1 MTSGKTGLYDIIDL
15 VIRMILFQLG
25 IQTGYS
31 FNGSLIDPSLLA
43 KKAAE
48 LGYRTIGIADTGTL
62 HAAIKFYRACHE
74 AGIQG
79 ILGVRIWVIGFSKV
93 RSPLLAY
100 ARNNVGY
107 QNLMRLSSRLNTEGK
122 ELSMEDVVS
131 MKDGVAFVTPPDE
144 GEFMQAA
151 MMGDLELGIALQEQY
166 RRHLID
172 WRLGIDLSDFSI
184 EARVAPFFE
193 KLGDTIIVNKAMY
206 WEQSDKAASTILA
219 RILHDSTPTG
229 LGFFGNEDSDARF
242 LRPSEMTSRYQDY
255 ADAALRTEAW
265 LKDFSWTV
273 DFSTR
278 HLPKY
283 PVEQESAMRFLSA
296 LAKRGLERRYAQTKR
311 AKAPFDEYKKRLEF
325 ELSVIQSMGYED
337 YFLIV
342 WDFVLYAKKAGILVG
357 PGRGSAAGS
366 LTSYVLGIVDVD
378 PIEHHLFFERFLNPE
393 RITMPDIDMDFP
405 DDRRDEVIQ
414 YVVQKYG
421 KNHVTNIVAFGTFQ
435 GKSAVRD
442 VGRILG
448 LSDVVLSELSDALS
462 KSDNSIDQF
471 ETEHPDVFSKW
482 LSNPQ
487 IAELIGIAKK
497 LIDLPKHI
505 STHAAGI
512 IITDQDITTFSPVQ
526 NGLLSMYQTQYEAS
540 DLELLGL
547 NKIDFLGIRNL
558 KTIQR
563 VIELVKEQTNQTIDI
578 YRIPMDDKKTFSLLQ
593 QVQTLGIFQLESD
606 GMMNLL
612 RRMQLKDF
620 EDISL
625 CIALFRPG
633 PMENIPMY
641 LRRRF
646 GEEQVAYPHPTLQT
660 ILIGTKGVIVYQEQ
674 IMQIARDFAGYTL
687 GEADVLRRAVSK
699 KNEATLQ
706 KERKNFV
713 AKAIKMGRDE
723 ATADVIYDTI
733 VKFANYGFNK
743 SHSVAYALVA
753 YWMAYLKANYSD
765 VFMAVLMDSVA
776 GSQGATAAYMRE
788 CRRLGIRIYPPSIN
802 RSKTHYV
809 SEQGN
814 LRYPFLGIRAVGLQ
828 VALRLEELL
837 KQGPVLDFLDFMK
850 RAKDINVRVVENL
863 IMVGV
868 FDEFGH
874 TKKTL
879 MENLKSVQS
888 FVAMENNSG
897 EHVFRFLETEEYS
910 FDHLQAAEK
919 DLLGIHLKYH
929 PVMRFEELAKQR
941 NYVMAGDVDS
951 MQEGIAE
958 VVGMAARIKT
968 LRTKRGETMAFL
980 EIEDAYGKVDAVLFP
995 ENYQRY
1001 QESLKQGEV
1010 AVFRGMIS
1018 LRNETKQLV
1027 IDRIVRWKE
1036 ESL

>member
-1 MTSGKTGLYDIIDL
+1 MD
-15 VIRMILFQLG
+15 MISFNLG

-31 FNGSLIDPSLLA
+31 FNGSLIDPVALPKRA
-43 KKAAE
+43 VAA
-48 LGYRTIGIADTGTL
+48 GYKTIGIADIGTL
-62 HAAIKFYRACHE
+62 HGAVKFHRACKE

-79 ILGVRIWVIGFSKV
+79 ILGVRLMVIGFSQV

-100 ARNNVGY
+100 ARTDAGY
-107 QNLMRLSSRLNTEGK
+107 LNLMRLSSLLNTGGK
-122 ELSMEDVVS
+122 DLSLDEVAAMQE
-131 MKDGVAFVTPPDE
+131 GVAFVTPPDE
-144 GEFMQAA
+144 GEFQQAA
-151 MMGDLELGIALQEQY
+151 LMGDLELAISLQEQY
-166 RRHLID
+166 RKILKD

-184 EARVAPFFE
+184 ETRVAPFFE
-193 KLGDTIIVNKAMY
+193 KLGDTIIVNKSQY
-206 WEQSDKAASTILA
+206 WDTEDKMASSVLA
-219 RILHDSTPTG
+219 RIVNDASAAG
-229 LGFFGNEDSDARF
+229 LGFFGNEESDAGLLTPQAMAAR
-242 LRPSEMTSRYQDY
+242 Y
-255 ADAALRTEAW
+255 ADYPEAQHRTDAW
-265 LKDFSWTV
+265 LKRFASWTI

-283 PVEQESAMRFLSA
+283 PVERSSAMAFLTA
-296 LAKRGLERRYAQTKR
+296 LANKGLERRYAQIQR
-311 AKAPFDEYKKRLEF
+311 AKAPLSEYRKRLEF
-325 ELSVIQSMGYED
+325 ELAVIQSMGYED

-421 KNHVTNIVAFGTFQ
+421 KNRVTNIVAFGTFQ

-442 VGRILG
+442 VGKVLG
-448 LSDVVLSELSDALS
+448 LSEVVLSELSDALS
-462 KSDNSIDQF
+462 KSDNSIAQF
-471 ETEHPDVFSKW
+471 ETEHPDVFRKW
-482 LSNPQ
+482 LSSPE
-487 IAELIGIAKK
+487 IAELIAVAKK

-512 IITDQDITTFSPVQ
+512 IITDRDITAFSPVQ

-563 VIELVKEQTNQTIDI
+563 VIELVKETKNQAIDI
-578 YRIPMDDKKTFSLLQ
+578 YRIPMDDKKTFALLQ
-593 QVQTLGIFQLESD
+593 QVQTLGIFQLESE

-646 GEEQVAYPHPTLQT
+646 GEEKITYPHPVLES
-660 ILIGTKGVIVYQEQ
+660 ILVGTKGVIVYQEQ
-674 IMQIARDFAGYTL
+674 IMQIARDFAGYSL

-753 YWMAYLKANYSD
+753 YWMAYLKANHPD

-776 GSQGATAAYMRE
+776 GSQGATAAYMKE
-788 CRRLGIRIYPPSIN
+788 CRRMGIRILPPSIN
-802 RSKTHYV
+802 RSKMHYV
-809 SEQGN
+809 SENGN

-828 VALRLEELL
+828 IAERLNELL
-837 KQGPVLDFLDFMK
+837 SHGPVADFLDFMR
-850 RAKDINVRVVENL
+850 RAKDLNVRVVENL

-868 FDEFGH
+868 FDEFGL
-874 TKKTL
+874 TRKTL
-879 MENLKSVQS
+879 IDNLKSVQS
-888 FVAMENNSG
+888 FVAMENQKG
-897 EHVFRFLETEEYS
+897 EHVFRFLESPEFPFEQ
-910 FDHLQAAEK
+910 LMVAEK
-919 DLLGIHLKYH
+919 DLLGIHLKHH
-929 PVMRFEELAKQR
+929 PMTRYEELAKAK
-941 NYVMAGDVDS
+941 NYVMAGDVEATR
-951 MQEGIAE
+951 EGPAE
-958 VVGMAARIKT
+958 VLGIVSRIKT
-968 LRTKRGETMAFL
+968 LKTKRGDTMAFL
-980 EIEDAYGKVDAVLFP
+980 ELEDAFGRAEAVVFP
-995 ENYQRY
+995 EDWRRC
-1001 QESLKQGEV
+1001 QEDLKEGEV
-1010 AVFRGMIS
+1010 AVFHGTIS
-1018 LRNETKQLV
+1018 LRNEAKQLV
-1027 IDRIVRWKE
+1027 VDRVVRLKE
-1036 ESL
+1036 GIS